1 MGREVHAKIVATE
14 NGRKKKVFGWH
25 AAGDSPAYE
34 NFLSQFLPALKAF
47 LQARG
52 VYEKSYFH
60 VSDEPNESMLES
72 YSKARGLLDKYL
84 PDCKSIEALSHYE
97 FYSLGYV
104 KTPSFRLRH
113 IRRLPA

>member
-1 MGREVHAKIVATE
+1 MGREVHAE
-14 NGRKKKVFGWH
+14 NSSDGKRQKEKGIRMARGGRFARVRKFSFAVS
-25 AAGDSPAYE
+25 ARAES
-34 NFLSQFLPALKAF
+34 LPG
-47 LQARG
+47 QARG

-104 KTPSFRLRH
+104 KTA
-113 IRRLPA
+113 RRFD